1 MWRWNKRFISNR
13 CSAEK
18 FPWSL
23 CQPPKCIVDT
33 TDIRNTLD
41 VFYIYFFRQW
51 VAEIKLKKP
60 SIFTCDF
67 VSKFVARYWYK
78 IVTSPFVLGT
88 VSDFAKRSSEMEDLM
103 HNWKVFF
110 NVINKDCLYFTSKIF
125 IVVVIIRDE
134 TKRIVLN
141 IFTTVNKICNEWV
154 YVLYSLLQ

>member
-23 CQPPKCIVDT
+23 CQPPECIVDT
-33 TDIRNTLD
+33 TDIWNTLD
-41 VFYIYFFRQW
+41 VFYISFFRQW

-78 IVTSPFVLGT
+78 IVTTPFVLGT
-88 VSDFAKRSSEMEDLM
+88 VFDFAKRSSRSAWTLTIYS
-103 HNWKVFF
+103 WLTPK
-110 NVINKDCLYFTSKIF
+110 NVREGISLTHRSSIDWWLKIWSC
-125 IVVVIIRDE
+125 RGLC
-134 TKRIVLN
+134 KLPL
-141 IFTTVNKICNEWV
+141 TT
-154 YVLYSLLQ
+154 